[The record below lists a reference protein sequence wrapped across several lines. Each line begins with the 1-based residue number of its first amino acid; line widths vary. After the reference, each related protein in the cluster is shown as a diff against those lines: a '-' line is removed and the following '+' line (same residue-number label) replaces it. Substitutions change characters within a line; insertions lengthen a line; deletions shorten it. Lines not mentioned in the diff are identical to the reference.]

1 MILLAAAGYAAATYF
16 MKHAAHAGELVSV
29 GLAMLVFQL
38 VVAVEILLLRRMDL
52 SNAYVMI
59 LGVETLMIVA
69 LAYWLGGRRPAL
81 YAAVFFAIVALSG
94 WWDRSVITLYAVFAA
109 VAILETVG
117 PPMVAR
123 ALFWSGD
130 ADDHKPTNEP
140 ENVTDDAQQAPT
152 VNP

>member
-1 MILLAAAGYAAATYF
+1 MAGMAI
-16 MKHAAHAGELVSV
+16 
-29 GLAMLVFQL
+29 GLANTTTAQFPYSGS
-38 VVAVEILLLRRMDL
+38 VVA
-52 SNAYVMI
+52 
-59 LGVETLMIVA
+59 
-69 LAYWLGGRRPAL
+69 
-81 YAAVFFAIVALSG
+81 
-94 WWDRSVITLYAVFAA
+94 SVVFAA

-140 ENVTDDAQQAPT
+140 ENVTADAQQAPT